1 MNIGY
6 FINKQYIEKSE
17 GLKAFKSVQEK
28 YMMSFDI
35 YFYFFI
41 DLSKVQL
48 TFLLLEHILFI

>member
-17 GLKAFKSVQEK
+17 GLKAFKSVQENN
-28 YMMSFDI
+28 MMSFDI